1 MKVLEI
7 NIDDV
12 RINALEYIRGN
23 DDNQF
28 RDYMDEMDNKYRSL
42 KSTLLQKLKET
53 DFNEFYEQHS
63 IPKLFK
69 KRKSILLNY
78 FKSDPKIVDNIE
90 STRDYYE

>member
-1 MKVLEI
+1 MKELEI

-12 RINALEYIRGN
+12 RNKALHYLKGSDN
-23 DDNQF
+23 NQF

-42 KSTLLQKLKET
+42 KSTLLQKMEGT
-53 DFNEFYEQHS
+53 DFNQFYEQHS

-69 KRKSILLNY
+69 KRKSTLLNY